1 MLEFNDKITIE
12 AITILP
18 NIHYGLQLISLFFS
32 ACLRF
37 DERALPQFDCLLRHI
52 FHKLKYLH
60 PLSHS
65 FILGNL
71 LYYKLKCIYLA
82 AVRTNRNSNYPR
94 SKIPSIERHLS
105 YFFKCYV
112 KRDLFSLEYSDFLA
126 MFLNN
131 FSPRKNLYN
140 DRFKSYV
147 HKYYCNL

>member
-1 MLEFNDKITIE
+1 MQEFNNKITIE
-12 AITILP
+12 ALTILP
-18 NIHYGLQLISLFFS
+18 TIHYGLQLISLFFS

-37 DERALPQFDCLLRHI
+37 EERALPQFDCLLRHI

-60 PLSHS
+60 PLSHP

-82 AVRTNRNSNYPR
+82 ALKNNRNANYPR
-94 SKIPSIERHLS
+94 NKIPSIERHLS

-112 KRDLFSLEYSDFLA
+112 KRDLFSLQYNDFLV

-131 FSPRKNLYN
+131 FMPRKNLYN
-140 DRFKSYV
+140 DRFNNCV